1 MQSLLYA
8 PMGVMRVIQPPPTRA
23 PGHPFLPVGSG
34 VYDILHP
41 SSAQSDMALPQ
52 EQSIELRAAQ
62 RAFLNNPHPLAILRD
77 RGSYGSGGGISRDHD
92 PRSYSKAVNYVLKQE
107 LRKLRRAPKPAK
119 RVQLMWPSLA
129 TESGVEFIKGV
140 VLKGLADSETS
151 VHSGECGS
159 LGAASSGMGAA
170 QQVLRRAGR
179 LVGDGR
185 GISSA
190 RDTITSGSTMD
201 RLSRYSRLIAS
212 KHVHIGMLLLVSVR
226 VLLMQGLATF
236 IA

>member
-1 MQSLLYA
+1 
-8 PMGVMRVIQPPPTRA
+8 MGVMRVIQPPPTQA
-23 PGHPFLPVGSG
+23 PGHPYLPVGSG
-34 VYDILHP
+34 IYDILHP
-41 SSAQSDMALPQ
+41 RSAKPGTLPHS

-62 RAFLNNPHPLAILRD
+62 RAFLNNPHPLEILRD

-107 LRKLRRAPKPAK
+107 LRKVRRTHKTAK
-119 RVQLMWPSLA
+119 RVHLMWPSLA

-140 VLKGLADSETS
+140 VLKGLADSENS
-151 VHSGECGS
+151 VNSGECGS
-159 LGAASSGMGAA
+159 LGAASSGMGATH
-170 QQVLRRAGR
+170 QVLRRAGR

-185 GISSA
+185 SISSA

>member
-1 MQSLLYA
+1 
-8 PMGVMRVIQPPPTRA
+8 MGVMRVIQPPPTQA

-34 VYDILHP
+34 IYDIRHP
-41 SSAQSDMALPQ
+41 SSVKPDISDSGTLL

-62 RAFLNNPHPLAILRD
+62 RAFLNNPHPLEILYNTS
-77 RGSYGSGGGISRDHD
+77 SYGSRGGISRDHD

-107 LRKLRRAPKPAK
+107 LRKVRRTYKTAN
-119 RVQLMWPSLA
+119 RVQLTWPSLA

-140 VLKGLADSETS
+140 VLKGLADSENS
-151 VHSGECGS
+151 VNIGECGS
-159 LGAASSGMGAA
+159 LGAASSGMGATN
-170 QQVLRRAGR
+170 QVLRRSGR
-179 LVGDGR
+179 LVDR
-185 GISSA
+185 SISSA

-201 RLSRYSRLIAS
+201 RLNRYSRLIAS
-212 KHVHIGMLLLVSVR
+212 KHIHIGMLLLVSVR